1 MTPGPSRLLLLAA
14 AWLCLVVAVPRA
26 ALQVDILR
34 PVAALPPHITGLF
47 EEPLAFQQSRDGTY
61 YVFDRRGHSVYA
73 VDASRE
79 NVRKVI
85 EIGPEIGRIIQP
97 RGFDSTPEGTFVIA
111 DAPRG
116 QERIQ
121 IFSPAGLRTQGFFLS
136 GRVTQS
142 VTIDSFV
149 LNGVASLRFTG
160 TSLLISQPDSGR
172 LFTEYS
178 RTGIPV
184 RSLGE
189 LRETGFENDHL
200 LHTALNAGLAL
211 ADPNGGYY
219 FVFLTGRPMFRKYDA
234 TGTLLFERHI
244 EGTELDAF
252 VSALPNRW
260 PTRRVD
266 DREIPYV
273 APTIR
278 TAAVDAKSR
287 LWISLTLPYTYVYD
301 AHGDKV
307 RTVQFSSTGI
317 FAPTSLAFSPS
328 GRVLAT
334 PGCYEFDPS

>member
-1 MTPGPSRLLLLAA
+1 MPQPADHLAQRLRARHR
-14 AWLCLVVAVPRA
+14 PRRESELDRA
-26 ALQVDILR
+26 
-34 PVAALPPHITGLF
+34 
-47 EEPLAFQQSRDGTY
+47 DGG
-61 YVFDRRGHSVYA
+61 DG
-73 VDASRE
+73 RE
-79 NVRKVI
+79 I
-85 EIGPEIGRIIQP
+85 EQRIG
-97 RGFDSTPEGTFVIA
+97 
-111 DAPRG
+111 APRFG
-116 QERIQ
+116 LLYLTALLGGSLGALIQ
-121 IFSPAGLRTQGFFLS
+121 T
-136 GRVTQS
+136 TQS
-142 VTIDSFV
+142 VTVGGLV
-149 LNGVASLRFTG
+149 LNGVASLRLAG
-160 TSLLISQPDSGR
+160 RSLLISQPDSGR

-178 RTGIPV
+178 RAGVPM
-184 RSLGE
+184 RSIGE
-189 LRETGFENDHL
+189 LRKTGFEDDFL

-211 ADPNGGYY
+211 ADPAGGYY

-234 TGTLLFERHI
+234 AGTLVFERHI

-252 VSALPNRW
+252 VEALPNRW

-278 TAAVDAKSR
+278 TAAVDAQSR

-328 GRVLAT
+328 GRVLVT

>member
-14 AWLCLVVAVPRA
+14 AWLCLVVAAPRA

-149 LNGVASLRFTG
+149 LNGVASLRLTG

-200 LHTALNAGLAL
+200 LHTALNAGVAL

-234 TGTLLFERHI
+234 AGTLLFERHI

-278 TAAVDAKSR
+278 TAAVDGKSQ